1 MVITLYF
8 PLLIVEATDIEDTVP
23 YNEEELAALYP
34 NPQLEAN
41 EQFIDYFIKVSD
53 TNLLSS
59 RF

>member
-8 PLLIVEATDIEDTVP
+8 HCLIVEATDIEDTVT

-53 TNLLSS
+53 TNL
-59 RF
+59 FP

>member
-8 PLLIVEATDIEDTVP
+8 HCLIVEATDIEDTVP

-53 TNLLSS
+53 TNP
-59 RF
+59 

>member
-1 MVITLYF
+1 MVVTLYF
-8 PLLIVEATDIEDTVP
+8 PLLIVEVTDIEDTVP

>member
-1 MVITLYF
+1 MITLYF